1 MNSPEGM
8 DARRKHALMSSSQQ
22 EVGDPMER
30 VDANAEESSRVI
42 SSLPSDARDE
52 VVQRIN
58 SALPQ
63 RLFAYETTNSM
74 GEKAIGFLNEAGEDT
89 GEMIF
94 L

>member
-1 MNSPEGM
+1 MRSP
-8 DARRKHALMSSSQQ
+8 QQ
-22 EVGDPMER
+22 EIGDPIER
-30 VDANAEESSRVI
+30 VDATAQESSRVI
-42 SSLPSDARDE
+42 SSLPSDARDR

-63 RLFAYETTNSM
+63 ILFAYETTNSL
-74 GEKAIGFLNEAGEDT
+74 GDKAIGFLNEAGEDT